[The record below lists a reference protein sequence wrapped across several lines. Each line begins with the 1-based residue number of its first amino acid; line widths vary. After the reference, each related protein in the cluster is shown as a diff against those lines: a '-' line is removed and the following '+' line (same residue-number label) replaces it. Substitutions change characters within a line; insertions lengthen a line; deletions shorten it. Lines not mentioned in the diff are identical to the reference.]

1 MHFRIEHLPSN
12 VLEQFP
18 KTIFEY
24 MKPKLVIFTTPNQE
38 YNVLFENFEG
48 PFRHYDHKFEWTRA
62 EFQDWVQTKIID
74 KYPEYLVYKFDG
86 IGEGPGHIGHCSQ
99 YCVIVRKDFYEAARN
114 GCFDQMTLEED
125 DNNAKNRSFVIIND
139 NIMEDGEYKI
149 VTHYNYPMK
158 REDRTRTEIILDEV
172 NYYSQ
177 MYASGSE
184 EWAEGLPAKVD
195 LDYLLSYEKINK
207 HNCDILELR
216 EILSSN
222 GFQIE
227 EDLEVINVVVPYV
240 EKDDFDEEN
249 SDARDNVLEESEQL
263 QEEHCQYVEQDY
275 EDGWD

>member
-1 MHFRIEHLPSN
+1 MKMIIVVCKNAFHRIEHLPSN

-125 DNNAKNRSFVIIND
+125 DNNAKNRSFVIING

-149 VTHYNYPMK
+149 VTHYNYPVALYTK
-158 REDRTRTEIILDEV
+158 
-172 NYYSQ
+172 
-177 MYASGSE
+177 
-184 EWAEGLPAKVD
+184 
-195 LDYLLSYEKINK
+195 
-207 HNCDILELR
+207 
-216 EILSSN
+216 
-222 GFQIE
+222 
-227 EDLEVINVVVPYV
+227 
-240 EKDDFDEEN
+240 
-249 SDARDNVLEESEQL
+249 
-263 QEEHCQYVEQDY
+263 
-275 EDGWD
+275 